1 MSESVQKRFYPSL
14 KNILLYAVLLV
25 VAATMFVPF
34 LWMISTSLK
43 ANQFVLSMPPEF
55 FPKPLTFD
63 SYLQLLDLLP
73 FGRMMG
79 NSFMIAVLVTVGQI
93 ITSSMAA
100 YVFARMKVRGKNLIF
115 LIYLATMMVP
125 SQVTIVPLFILMRYL
140 GWINT
145 YQAIVSPMVFTAFGT
160 FLLRQSFLTI
170 PKDLEE
176 AAFIDGASHWTV
188 YWKIIMPVSRPA
200 LATLAVFAYMQA
212 WNAYLWPLFVTNDEN
227 IMTLPVGL
235 SLLHGRYLTEWNL
248 VMAGA
253 VVTVIPML
261 IIYLMAQEYFVKG
274 VITSG
279 LKG

>member
-1 MSESVQKRFYPSL
+1 MQKNTHLSL
-14 KNILLYAVLLV
+14 KRILLYAIFV
-25 VAATMFVPF
+25 VVGATMFVPF

-55 FPKPLTFD
+55 FPKPLTTE
-63 SYLQLLDLLP
+63 SYQRLLDILP
-73 FGRMMG
+73 FGRMLV
-79 NSFMIAVLVTVGQI
+79 NSIVIAVLVTIGQI

-100 YVFARMKVRGKNLIF
+100 YAFARMEFRGKNVIF
-115 LIYLATMMVP
+115 LIYLATLMVP

-145 YQAIVSPMVFTAFGT
+145 YQGILSPMVFTAFGT

-170 PKDLEE
+170 PKELEE

-188 YWKIIMPVSRPA
+188 YWKIILPTSRPV
-200 LATLAVFAYMQA
+200 LATLAVFSYMQA
-212 WNAYLWPLFVTNDEN
+212 WNAYLWPLFVNNDEK

-235 SLLHGRYLTEWNL
+235 ALLHGRYMTEWNL

-261 IIYLMAQEYFVKG
+261 IIYLIAQDYFIKG
-274 VITSG
+274 VVTSG
-279 LKG
+279 IKG